1 MLTHVFPNKDAW
13 LDFRAGMFTSSNIH
27 KLMADGK
34 RAMTDEE
41 IAAAKKEN
49 PRSKATTIYDEN
61 VLSEGA
67 ITYIEDVVSAQFAK
81 REPDF
86 YSKSME
92 RGNTVEPKAA
102 LAIAKRFGFLV
113 DGDDALIDVDFIYT
127 SQSEIIFFADEE
139 KRQGS
144 TPDIII
150 PDYLIQIKSPDS
162 KTHIKYLRLSN
173 EEQFI
178 EACYDYYI
186 QMQHEMFMAN
196 KPRAYFASYDD
207 RFYHPALQLHV
218 IEIKRN
224 EEVINKIQR
233 KVKLAHAYK
242 ESVYVAEFTSRIEAY
257 EANIDNNLI

>member
-86 YSKSME
+86 YSKSM
-92 RGNTVEPKAA
+92 
-102 LAIAKRFGFLV
+102 
-113 DGDDALIDVDFIYT
+113 
-127 SQSEIIFFADEE
+127 
-139 KRQGS
+139 
-144 TPDIII
+144 
-150 PDYLIQIKSPDS
+150 
-162 KTHIKYLRLSN
+162 
-173 EEQFI
+173 
-178 EACYDYYI
+178 ACGC
-186 QMQHEMFMAN
+186 N
-196 KPRAYFASYDD
+196 LP
-207 RFYHPALQLHV
+207 HPAVDSIGCFLLLFS
-218 IEIKRN
+218 ID
-224 EEVINKIQR
+224 
-233 KVKLAHAYK
+233 
-242 ESVYVAEFTSRIEAY
+242 SFSR
-257 EANIDNNLI
+257 L